1 MMFNGDGGHD
11 TMFNG
16 DGGHD
21 MRGHHL
27 LRCLMEMEMMM
38 FNGDDGLRRC

>member
-1 MMFNGDGGHD
+1 MMFNGEGGHD
-11 TMFNG
+11 MMFNG

-27 LRCLMEMEMMM
+27 LRCLMEMDMM
-38 FNGDDGLRRC
+38 FNGDDGLRR